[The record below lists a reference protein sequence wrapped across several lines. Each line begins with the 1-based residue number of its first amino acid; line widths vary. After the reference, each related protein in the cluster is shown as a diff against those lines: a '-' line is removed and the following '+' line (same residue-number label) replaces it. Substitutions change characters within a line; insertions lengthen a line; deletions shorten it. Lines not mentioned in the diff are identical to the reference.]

1 MLRKISFFVFLFF
14 VSCLYAQNGTFKSY
28 YPSGK
33 VASRMSFIKDV
44 LEGSSF
50 WYYENGNIK
59 SEKNYTNG
67 ILNGYQRE
75 YYENGLLKSEHHYL
89 NGVLDGVSKS
99 YFENGSPNEFKNF
112 DEGQLKRVTT
122 LEYDSLYIA
131 PLSAYNAGKQKKNIE
146 NNDFICS
153 LEICPEPVG
162 GIEEIESKII
172 YPELAIQYHLEGFV
186 LISAKINK
194 RGKAENI
201 KVIKGLG
208 LGCDEAAI
216 NAVKRT
222 KFIPGRNNGDEI
234 ETEVTFKLNFN
245 IPNKKIS
252 EDIAELTETSES
264 GELINK
270 EEVNSGSN
278 FISCDIDECPQPI
291 GGILELLSKLRYPPH
306 AKRNNV
312 SGEVILKAKID
323 EIGFVV
329 GTEIIKGLGYG
340 CDEAAKSVVLKTQF
354 YPGKING
361 KDSES
366 EIQITIP
373 FIISED

>member
-1 MLRKISFFVFLFF
+1 MIRKISFFIFLFF
-14 VSCLYAQNGTFKSY
+14 VSNLFAQNGTLKTY
-28 YPSGK
+28 YSSGK
-33 VASRMSFIKDV
+33 VASRLSFIKDV

-75 YYENGLLKSEHHYL
+75 YYENGLLKSELHFL

-99 YFENGSPNEFKNF
+99 YFENGSPHEFKNY
-112 DEGQLKRVTT
+112 DEGQLKRVNT

-131 PLSAYNAGKQKKNIE
+131 PLSAYSAGKQKKNIE
-146 NNDFICS
+146 NNDFICP

-162 GIEEIESKII
+162 GLEEIETKII
-172 YPELAIQYHLEGFV
+172 YPELALQYHLEGYV
-186 LISAKINK
+186 LISAKVNK

-208 LGCDEAAI
+208 LGCDEAAVD
-216 NAVKRT
+216 AVKQT
-222 KFIPGRNNGDEI
+222 NFIPGRNNGDEI

-245 IPNKKIS
+245 IPDKKIS
-252 EDIAELTETSES
+252 AEIAELTENSES
-264 GELINK
+264 EELISK
-270 EEVNSGSN
+270 EEVNNESN

-291 GGILELLSKLRYPPH
+291 GGILELLNKLRYPPH

-312 SGEVILKAKID
+312 SGEVILNAKID
-323 EIGFVV
+323 DIGFVV

-354 YPGKING
+354 RPGKING
-361 KDSES
+361 KDSET
-366 EIQITIP
+366 EIQIIIP
-373 FIISED
+373 FIISEE